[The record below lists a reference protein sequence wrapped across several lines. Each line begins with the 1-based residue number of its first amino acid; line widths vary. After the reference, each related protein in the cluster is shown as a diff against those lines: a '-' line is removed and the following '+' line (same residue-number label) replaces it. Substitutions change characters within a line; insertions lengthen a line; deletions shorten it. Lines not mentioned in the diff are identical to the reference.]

1 MAEDKVYM
9 PSGIGGLVR
18 YGEEEEQ
25 IIKLKPMQV
34 MVFVAVIVAVELLL
48 RFVPLF

>member
-48 RFVPLF
+48 MFVPLF